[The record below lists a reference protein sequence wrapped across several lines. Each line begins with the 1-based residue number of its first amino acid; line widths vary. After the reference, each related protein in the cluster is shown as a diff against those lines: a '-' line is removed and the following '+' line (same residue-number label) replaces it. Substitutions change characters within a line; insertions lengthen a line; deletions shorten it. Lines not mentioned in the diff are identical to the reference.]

1 MFIIGLFIL
10 GSALIENMV
19 GSVENRVT
27 IQAFLS
33 DDADQAAVTAL
44 SLIGLLDDNAHVT
57 GSIKLGNEEL
67 IGKTDEEMSEL
78 RGTKISMIFQ
88 DPLSALTPM
97 FSIGDQLAEA
107 LLTQLSTL
115 LVKV

>member
-1 MFIIGLFIL
+1 ML
-10 GSALIENMV
+10 
-19 GSVENRVT
+19 
-27 IQAFLS
+27 
-33 DDADQAAVTAL
+33 AVTFFGVGAPL
-44 SLIGLLDDNAHVT
+44 VIVAIFAVSLLLMW
-57 GSIKLGNEEL
+57 L

-107 LLTQLSTL
+107 QTYHHQHC
-115 LVKV
+115 